1 MKTIKLKPINCST
14 RHTILL
20 KKSLLIKNDKIFK
33 SLKYNINKKFGR
45 SKSCGQITS
54 WHKQKGAKTLYRN
67 LIKAPKT
74 YKSVL
79 IGSSYNPNTNSF
91 TSVLFDLQRKSFFNQ
106 LHTKNTYPGSLLEK
120 SNKLTELKLGYKFE
134 IKDIPTGTL
143 ICDLNTNKFQKKA
156 KFIKAAGTL
165 GQIIQKDTEKAIIKL
180 PSNKTIQVPV
190 SWTATIGSIS
200 NEIFTNTIIGKAGR
214 SRNLGRRPIVRGI
227 AMNPVDHPHGGRTN
241 GGRPSVT
248 PWGLPTKGK
257 FKLKKRAKKSLRIY
271 V

>member
-14 RHTILL
+14 RQTILL
-20 KKSLLIKNDKIFK
+20 KKALLIKNDKIFK
-33 SLKYNINKKFGR
+33 LLRHNINKKFGR
-45 SKSCGQITS
+45 GKSCGKITS
-54 WHKQKGAKTLYRN
+54 WHKQRGAKSLYRDLTKN
-67 LIKAPKT
+67 PKV
-74 YKSVL
+74 YKSIL

-91 TSVLFDLQRKSFFNQ
+91 TSVLFDLQRKSFFNE
-106 LHTKNTYPGSLLEK
+106 LNIKNTYPGSLLEK
-120 SNKLTELKLGYKFE
+120 SNKLAELKLGYKLE

-143 ICDLNTNKFQKKA
+143 ICDLNNNFQKKA

-190 SWTATIGSIS
+190 NWTATIGSIS
-200 NEIFTNTIIGKAGR
+200 NEVFTNTVIGKAGR
-214 SRNLGRRPIVRGI
+214 NRNLGRRPIVRGI

-257 FKLKKRAKKSLRIY
+257 FKLKKRTKKSLKIY